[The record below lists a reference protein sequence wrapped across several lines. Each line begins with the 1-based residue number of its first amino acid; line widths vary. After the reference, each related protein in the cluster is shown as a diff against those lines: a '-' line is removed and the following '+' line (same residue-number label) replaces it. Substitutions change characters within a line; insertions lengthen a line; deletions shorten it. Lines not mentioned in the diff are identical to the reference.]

1 MTFNIFFI
9 FKKLNMLRISNFI
22 LATMIY
28 FIFFNSTVI
37 AESLTPHIDG
47 YSPVSYFTE
56 NKAERGKPEFSVTHK
71 GKLYYLT
78 SAEQI
83 EIFNQNPDKY
93 RPRYDI
99 CPYSLTLGKKV
110 PIDPTNFKV
119 VADTLLL
126 FHKSD
131 LVDGRALW
139 NNNKEGLTD
148 QELIERA
155 DKKYTLFEF

>member
-1 MTFNIFFI
+1 MF
-9 FKKLNMLRISNFI
+9 RISSFI
-22 LATMIY
+22 LTMMTGILLL
-28 FIFFNSTVI
+28 NASAV
-37 AESLTPHIDG
+37 AGSLDPFIDG

-56 NKAERGKPEFSVTHK
+56 KKAERGSADYSVTHK

-78 SAEQI
+78 SAEQV

-93 RPRYDI
+93 RPRYDL

-110 PIDPTNFKV
+110 PLDPTNFKV
-119 VADTLLL
+119 VGNTLLL

-131 LVDGRALW
+131 TVDGRALW
-139 NNNKEGLTD
+139 NNNQSGLTE

-155 DKKYTLFEF
+155 DKQYILLQF